1 VSGAEEYLGPK
12 AGLRRHAEKPPENR
26 TEAQRDRDRILY
38 TSAFQRLAGITQIA
52 AAEAGQVIHNRLT
65 HSLKVAQVARR
76 LAQRLGR
83 DADSQET
90 VAAAALGHDLGHPPF
105 GHVAEK
111 ELDDLAADWGGFE
124 GNAQSFRIVNT
135 LALRDAAYRGL
146 NLTAPTLNG
155 MLKYPWLRDPSDR
168 KKSEKW
174 GAYEHERLAFDF
186 TRTGF
191 ATDQRSVEAELMDW
205 ADDVTYAVHDLEDFH
220 RLGLIPLERLVRG
233 DERERFF
240 ASFFADKGGER
251 VLRDKFA
258 SFDEA
263 DLDAAMDFVFTQAL
277 GDVTPYRGAREERIY
292 IRSRTSYLIGWFI
305 NAVTLAGDEVKIDP
319 RRRAEVA
326 VLKELAWFY
335 VITDPSL
342 ATLQHGQR
350 RVIRDLHN
358 IYYEA
363 VDQPERWQL
372 FPLAQQELLRIT
384 RGDERRYRI
393 ATDFVAGLTED
404 LAYELHQRLTGV
416 SRGSILDAAAR
427 ASR

>member
-1 VSGAEEYLGPK
+1 MSDADAYLGP
-12 AGLRRHAEKPPENR
+12 AGVRRHSEKPPENR
-26 TEAQRDRDRILY
+26 SEAQRDRDRILY

-52 AAEAGQVIHNRLT
+52 SSEAGQIIHNRLT

-90 VAAAALGHDLGHPPF
+90 VAAASLAHDLGHPPF
-105 GHVAEK
+105 GHIAER
-111 ELDDLAADWGGFE
+111 ELNTLAEDWGGFE

-155 MLKYPWLRDPSDR
+155 MLKYPWFRDRADP
-168 KKSEKW
+168 KKADKW
-174 GAYEHERLAFDF
+174 GAYGHERLSFDF
-186 TRTGF
+186 ARGGSEP
-191 ATDQRSVEAELMDW
+191 DKRSVEAELMDW

-220 RLGLIPLERLVRG
+220 RLGLIPLERLVRA
-233 DERERFF
+233 DEERSRFF
-240 ASFFADKGGER
+240 ASFFEDDEQTKLRSKFKDFSAD
-251 VLRDKFA
+251 
-258 SFDEA
+258 
-263 DLDAAMDFVFTQAL
+263 DLNAAMDFVFGETL
-277 GDVTPYRGAREERIY
+277 GDATPYRGAREERIY
-292 IRSRTSYLIGWFI
+292 IRSRTSFLIGWFI
-305 NAVTLAGDEVKIDP
+305 GAVVLKGDEVRVDE

-335 VITDPSL
+335 VIQDPSL
-342 ATLQHGQR
+342 TTIQHGQR
-350 RVIRDLHN
+350 RVIRELHQ
-358 IYYEA
+358 IYCDA
-363 VDQPERWQL
+363 VDDVDRWQL
-372 FPLAQQELLRIT
+372 FPLAQQELLKIT
-384 RGDERRYRI
+384 QSDDRRYRV

-404 LAYELHQRLTGV
+404 LAYELYHRLTGV

>member
-1 VSGAEEYLGPK
+1 MSEAEAYLGP
-12 AGLRRHAEKPPENR
+12 AGIRRHSEKPPENR
-26 TEAQRDRDRILY
+26 SEAQRDRDRILY

-52 AAEAGQVIHNRLT
+52 SSEAGQTIHNRLT

-90 VAAAALGHDLGHPPF
+90 VAAASLAHDLGHPPF
-105 GHVAEK
+105 GHIAER
-111 ELDDLAADWGGFE
+111 ELNVLAENWGGFE

-155 MLKYPWLRDPSDR
+155 MLKYPWLRDPAHP
-168 KKSEKW
+168 KKAEKW
-174 GAYEHERLAFDF
+174 GAYAHEQLSFDF
-186 TRTGF
+186 
-191 ATDQRSVEAELMDW
+191 ARSGSERDKRSLEAELMDW

-220 RLGLIPLERLVRG
+220 RLGLIPLERLVRA
-233 DERERFF
+233 DEERSRFF
-240 ASFFADKGGER
+240 ASFFENDEQKKLRSKFSDFNAD
-251 VLRDKFA
+251 
-258 SFDEA
+258 
-263 DLDAAMDFVFTQAL
+263 DLAAAMDFVFGETL

-292 IRSRTSYLIGWFI
+292 IRSRTSFLIGWFI
-305 NAVTLAGDEVKIDP
+305 SAVTLTGDEVKIDE

-335 VITDPSL
+335 VIQDPSL
-342 ATLQHGQR
+342 TTIQHGQR
-350 RVIRDLHN
+350 RVIRELHQT
-358 IYYEA
+358 YCEA
-363 VDQPERWQL
+363 VDQVDRWQL
-372 FPLAQQELLRIT
+372 FPLAQQELLKIT
-384 RGDERRYRI
+384 QSDDRRYRV

-404 LAYELHQRLTGV
+404 LAYELYHRMTGI